1 MADIDFTTG
10 EYVGMGVYDGVG
22 DRLGTVGA
30 VDEDAN
36 ELLVVPNP
44 GMIEEGWV
52 DVGEAETVTAD
63 PNWIATPDA
72 TVHETA
78 SSPTSGDR
86 DPASGETGRTS
97 EEPPSAEEWPYTV
110 TGEVVDEIDD
120 EGIHLRF

>member
-1 MADIDFTTG
+1 MTDIDFTTG
-10 EYVGMGVYDGVG
+10 GYTGMGVYDGVG

-30 VDEDAN
+30 VDGDAN

-52 DVGEAETVTAD
+52 DVGEGETVTAD
-63 PNWIATPDA
+63 PNWFATPDA

-78 SSPTSGDR
+78 TGDDAER
-86 DPASGETGRTS
+86 PP

-110 TGEVVDEIDD
+110 TEDVVDEIDD
-120 EGIHLRF
+120 EGIHLVI